1 MIQKDRG
8 DSLVEVIIA
17 TVIMALLGSAIVG
30 TIAMAQPLS
39 ERFNQTGVALTK
51 LSAAAQQIQLATFK
65 DCTAAN
71 TPSYAFTAGA
81 TPAATGTTIANGDL
95 PLAQIGATYSAQLVG
110 PAGWN
115 NWSVLPALPT
125 GLSLISSTGL
135 ITGTPSQEITK
146 GYKFTVSNADASQS
160 VSRSINLSTITAAIN
175 VPNVTGTGASTTT
188 VWTPCTDLRTNGD
201 PLGLLVAT
209 TQQITL
215 TTTVGTLQKTLT
227 VMKSS

>member
-81 TPAATGTTIANGDL
+81 TPAATGTTIANGDHC
-95 PLAQIGATYSAQLVG
+95 
-110 PAGWN
+110 
-115 NWSVLPALPT
+115 
-125 GLSLISSTGL
+125 
-135 ITGTPSQEITK
+135 
-146 GYKFTVSNADASQS
+146 SNQ
-160 VSRSINLSTITAAIN
+160 RSKRHRHGRIHNTR
-175 VPNVTGTGASTTT
+175 V
-188 VWTPCTDLRTNGD
+188 D
-201 PLGLLVAT
+201 P
-209 TQQITL
+209 
-215 TTTVGTLQKTLT
+215 
-227 VMKSS
+227 MH